1 TGTASPGTATPG
13 NGGTPTTPEATP
25 TPTTPAGTVSYT
37 IQRGDTLFSLA
48 RRFGTTVDAITALN
62 GISDAN
68 EIEVG
73 DVILIPQGGAG
84 TPVPTSTTAPGGTSV
99 QYQNGPRGTNK
110 VALTFDM
117 GGRVDP
123 ALDIMNYL
131 VANDVEATIFMT
143 GSMAENPNTDYGR
156 RVLGIID

>member
-1 TGTASPGTATPG
+1 
-13 NGGTPTTPEATP
+13 
-25 TPTTPAGTVSYT
+25 
-37 IQRGDTLFSLA
+37 
-48 RRFGTTVDAITALN
+48 
-62 GISDAN
+62 
-68 EIEVG
+68 
-73 DVILIPQGGAG
+73 
-84 TPVPTSTTAPGGTSV
+84 VPTSTTAPGGTSV

-156 RVLGIID
+156 RVLGIIDANRDLFEVGNHSYSHPDFRDLTDAEIADELARTEAAVAKYTSLGM